1 MLLLTHVQCNRFL
14 IREAR
19 QHKNFFPNDLN
30 VFWSDPQPGTEDQRS
45 NQVVTDGVANADD
58 MNPPGEDS
66 CSFLQKNPLCKN

>member
-1 MLLLTHVQCNRFL
+1 MF
-14 IREAR
+14 
-19 QHKNFFPNDLN
+19 
-30 VFWSDPQPGTEDQRS
+30 FWSDPQPGTEDQRS